1 MDGHIQPLRG
11 TEPASG
17 FFMPAINNAR
27 TWANSDAI
35 LPCCVPIIAGHL
47 TRTEIY
53 VSLLQRLHRFFAS
66 DPPAEVS
73 PANVIPP
80 ATPPVTG
87 PLFNGEAIPAY
98 PDRGVAVPAA
108 SPLLLCQS
116 QQALIDRLHQASSF
130 SHEDFNALIRPA
142 ILNYAAYAHLL
153 PASDSHHHCGQGGLF
168 RHGLEVALHA
178 SIACEAKI
186 FAFDHWASQRDK
198 LVPRWRM
205 CAILGGMIH
214 DMGKPIID
222 VGAVDASGDLVWNPH
237 AGSVWSWIREHN
249 LPYYYIH
256 WREGARHK
264 RHEAF
269 NALAIDRIIP
279 SETIRWITQHG
290 GQEALDALIMCL
302 SGTVDPRNPLA
313 SIIKSA
319 DAKSVAKDIQDS
331 RTRLAASGMGGQ
343 RNLAVRLVRAMHDLI
358 EAGTWEVNR
367 LGNPIWV
374 TTEGV
379 FGIYPNIIS
388 EAIDAL
394 RSAGDASLARDS
406 AAVLQSLA
414 DWGFVH
420 PNVSPNGQS
429 FNTWSVRIY
438 SQDRGKP
445 VEFDAHVVRF
455 SKEEIIPNTM
465 LPKDPCRASILGRD
479 GQPVTQG
486 GIVSPSISAPT
497 LPPPPPA
504 VEESSASPESP
515 ESPAPVETKA
525 TAPTKRA
532 KQKAPLRSREVVVE
546 SGMGHALLSGDGG
559 IDTLMLDTHV
569 DHERLLFD
577 DDESD
582 QDNSEETDDGGDSA
596 PLRDKGSEE
605 DVRDQMMREAV
616 QTMNAKWPPQSPQEA
631 LAWFRSQGHEGK
643 LLEAIASRV
652 TKGTLKE
659 GVDVFDINDRVH
671 LVYPAAFQ
679 GLGMADEEIRA
690 ALEAKGWTERDAST
704 PNRSTVALQVDTRRL
719 SAVRVNDNISQAM
732 RLLLPARSGA
742 ALKSAPSTR
751 VMPFGHYIDEHAAAR
766 FTSNLAIQASPTDAP
781 LVRPGFHAFLLDEL
795 RETEPDRPLVDL
807 TEEQLKDLI
816 LKFVRTHKRLS
827 RHNIVTWLTCEPN
840 PILLASK
847 RGQGVVDGMSF
858 NPAYLLE
865 TDVATASA
873 MEPA

>member
-1 MDGHIQPLRG
+1 
-11 TEPASG
+11 
-17 FFMPAINNAR
+17 
-27 TWANSDAI
+27 
-35 LPCCVPIIAGHL
+35 
-47 TRTEIY
+47 
-53 VSLLQRLHRFFAS
+53 VSLLHRLQQFFAS
-66 DPPAEVS
+66 DPPAEAA
-73 PANVIPP
+73 PAIAIAP
-80 ATPPVTG
+80 AAPPVTG
-87 PLFNGEAIPAY
+87 PIFNGGTLPTY
-98 PDRGVAVPAA
+98 PERGVAVPAA
-108 SPLLLCQS
+108 SPELLYQS

-130 SHEDFNALIRPA
+130 SHEDFNSLIRPA
-142 ILNYAAYAHLL
+142 IMNYAAYAHLL

-168 RHGLEVALHA
+168 RHGLEVALNA

-237 AGSVWSWIREHN
+237 TGSVWSWLSEN
-249 LPYYYIH
+249 SLSFYYIH

-269 NALAIDRIIP
+269 NSLAIDRIIP
-279 SETIRWITQHG
+279 NETLRWISQHG

-302 SGTVDPRNPLA
+302 SGAVDPRNPLV

-379 FGIYPNIIS
+379 FGIYPNIIAG
-388 EAIDAL
+388 AIDAL
-394 RSAGDASLARDS
+394 RSAGDPSLARDS

-420 PNVSPNGQS
+420 PNIAPNGQT

-438 SQDRGKP
+438 SEDRGKP

-455 SKEEIIPNTM
+455 AKEEIIPNTM
-465 LPKDPCRASILGRD
+465 LPKNPCRLSILGRD
-479 GQPVTQG
+479 GQPVSQG
-486 GIVSPSISAPT
+486 GVVPPTATAQPRAEAPDQAPAQEPPQATPNAEPPEASTSSPSVDPKT
-497 LPPPPPA
+497 PA
-504 VEESSASPESP
+504 RRGKKKSQ
-515 ESPAPVETKA
+515 SPAPDRVVD
-525 TAPTKRA
+525 TAINHSMLA
-532 KQKAPLRSREVVVE
+532 S
-546 SGMGHALLSGDGG
+546 DGG
-559 IDTLMLDTHV
+559 IDPLMFDTHV
-569 DHERLLFD
+569 DQERLIFPD
-577 DDESD
+577 DDETD
-582 QDNSEETDDGGDSA
+582 SEDPNESTDDDSAA
-596 PLRDKGSEE
+596 PLRDKASEE

-616 QTMNAKWPPQSPQEA
+616 QSMNSKWPPQSPQEA
-631 LAWFRSQGHEGK
+631 VAWFRSQGHEGQ
-643 LLEAIASRV
+643 LLEAIANRV

-659 GVDVFDINDRVH
+659 GVDLIDMDDRVH
-671 LVYPAAFQ
+671 LVYPSAFQ
-679 GLGMADEEIRA
+679 GLGMADDEVRGAFEE
-690 ALEAKGWTERDAST
+690 KGWTERDAAT

-719 SAVRVNDNISQAM
+719 SAVRINDNISQAM

-742 ALKSAPSTR
+742 LKSSPSPQQ
-751 VMPFGHYIDEHAAAR
+751 VMPIGYYIDQPIAAR
-766 FTSNLAIQASPTDAP
+766 FTSDLSVHVTPVDAP

-795 RETEPDRPLVDL
+795 RETDPDSQIADL
-807 TEEQLKDLI
+807 SSEQLKDLI
-816 LKFVRTHKRLS
+816 QKFARTHKRLS
-827 RHNIVTWLTCEPN
+827 RNNIIFWLTCEPN
-840 PILLASK
+840 PIFLASK
-847 RGQGVVDGMSF
+847 RGQIEGMRY
-858 NPAYLLE
+858 NPGYLLDE
-865 TDVATASA
+865 DVAAASA